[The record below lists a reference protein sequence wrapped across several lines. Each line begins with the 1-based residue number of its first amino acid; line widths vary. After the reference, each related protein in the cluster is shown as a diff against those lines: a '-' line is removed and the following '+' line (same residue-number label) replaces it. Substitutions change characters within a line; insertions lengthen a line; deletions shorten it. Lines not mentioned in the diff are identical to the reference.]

1 MTTNQEDSKHQAG
14 ASDSTEQVSV
24 SPDTPAGASSPESS
38 ASQESASSSG
48 TAGATDAMDEAL
60 ADLLNSEAATQA
72 NAGEEHPLSS
82 DPASAADPA
91 AELLADL
98 QRLQAE
104 FVNYKARV
112 ERDRDVARNAAIAEV
127 LRAMLPALDDLSRAE
142 AHGDLEGSPFAAV
155 VSKLRNAGDKFGLV
169 QFGAKGDKFDPEIH
183 NALVQ
188 TPSAE
193 VTENVIADVVEPGY
207 MVGDRLLRPAMVAVN
222 IPA

>member
-1 MTTNQEDSKHQAG
+1 MPDENLNEDVA
-14 ASDSTEQVSV
+14 
-24 SPDTPAGASSPESS
+24 PESTDEVD
-38 ASQESASSSG
+38 QE
-48 TAGATDAMDEAL
+48 L
-60 ADLLNSEAATQA
+60 ADLV
-72 NAGEEHPLSS
+72 EETGPISKE
-82 DPASAADPA
+82 

-127 LRAMLPALDDLSRAE
+127 LRSILPALDDLSRAE

-155 VSKLRNAGDKFGLV
+155 VGKLRNAGDKFGLKA
-169 QFGAKGDKFDPEIH
+169 FGEKGDKFDPEIH

-193 VTENVIADVVEPGY
+193 VTENVVADVVEPGF
-207 MVGDRLLRPAMVAVN
+207 MLGDRLLRPAMVAVS

>member
-1 MTTNQEDSKHQAG
+1 M
-14 ASDSTEQVSV
+14 SDSNE
-24 SPDTPAGASSPESS
+24 AGFSSEESS
-38 ASQESASSSG
+38 EIHDASQSLSDDTSA
-48 TAGATDAMDEAL
+48 AEPDEVDREL
-60 ADLLNSEAATQA
+60 ADLVDETGPISKE
-72 NAGEEHPLSS
+72 
-82 DPASAADPA
+82 

-127 LRAMLPALDDLSRAE
+127 LRAILPALDDLSRAE

-155 VSKLRNAGDKFGLV
+155 VGKLRNAGDKFGLKA
-169 QFGAKGDKFDPEIH
+169 FGEKGDRFDPEIH

-193 VTENVIADVVEPGY
+193 VTENVIADVVEPGF
-207 MVGDRLLRPAMVAVN
+207 MLGDRLLRPAMVAVN

>member
-1 MTTNQEDSKHQAG
+1 MADEFNQDEAAAQGENPEAAASAEDSNV
-14 ASDSTEQVSV
+14 D
-24 SPDTPAGASSPESS
+24 ASSDAS
-38 ASQESASSSG
+38 ADNAPVDPI
-48 TAGATDAMDEAL
+48 DAEL
-60 ADLLNSEAATQA
+60 ADLVDAT
-72 NAGEEHPLSS
+72 GPISKE
-82 DPASAADPA
+82 

-127 LRAMLPALDDLSRAE
+127 LRSILLALDDLSRAE

-155 VSKLRNAGDKFGLV
+155 VGKLRNAGDKFGLKA
-169 QFGAKGDKFDPEIH
+169 FGEKGDKFDPEIH

-193 VTENVIADVVEPGY
+193 VTENVIADVVEPGF
-207 MVGDRLLRPAMVAVN
+207 MLGDRLLRPAMVAVS

>member
-1 MTTNQEDSKHQAG
+1 MSEENMNPEGS
-14 ASDSTEQVSV
+14 SDSIH
-24 SPDTPAGASSPESS
+24 DASQSLESDNPTGS
-38 ASQESASSSG
+38 ASQSNESDTPSG
-48 TAGATDAMDEAL
+48 DAGLDEEL
-60 ADLLNSEAATQA
+60 KNLVEDLGPQSKE
-72 NAGEEHPLSS
+72 
-82 DPASAADPA
+82 

-127 LRAMLPALDDLSRAE
+127 LRAILPALDDLSRAE

-155 VSKLRNAGDKFGLV
+155 VGKLRNAGDKFGLKA
-169 QFGAKGDKFDPEIH
+169 FGEKGDKFDPEIH

-193 VTENVIADVVEPGY
+193 VTENVIADVVEPGF
-207 MVGDRLLRPAMVAVN
+207 MLGDRLLRPAMVAVH
-222 IPA
+222 IPE